1 MEKASGG
8 ETLDAAAALEW
19 IYGRSRNFMPT
30 SRSLCRK
37 QWRERPHTIHLG
49 PPQSAIIKQP

>member
-1 MEKASGG
+1 MKKALGG
-8 ETLDAAAALEW
+8 GMVDAAALEW
-19 IYGRSRNFMPT
+19 AYGRSRNFMPT

-37 QWRERPHTIHLG
+37 QWRERPHTIYLG